1 MRNCLIWNGND
12 NRAWLGRNGVLVQ
25 GLATSTSLSVAVA
38 RPVVAINMASNAAKL
53 PVKKEKLQPLRSK
66 FQELILR
73 AVIAKEVKVVEDT
86 IALFK
91 ENHSLFSSDDQHA
104 GKPFRPFDFFPLS
117 EAASQRQTQGD
128 PTVNVKVHE
137 GCGWAY

>member
-1 MRNCLIWNGND
+1 M
-12 NRAWLGRNGVLVQ
+12 AWAKRRLSVRVGAGY
-25 GLATSTSLSVAVA
+25 SLSVAA
-38 RPVVAINMASNAAKL
+38 WSRPVAINMASSDAKL

-91 ENHSLFSSDDQHA
+91 KNHSLFSSDDQHA
-104 GKPFRPFDFFPLS
+104 GKPFRPFDFFPWS
-117 EAASQRQTQGD
+117 EAASQRQTQED
-128 PTVNVKVHE
+128 TTVKVKVHE
-137 GCGWAY
+137 GWVAYDRLWPHF